1 MHNKGSVFAFC
12 WQKTKLRNMKTRE
25 IVEYLNSCFL
35 PVYQESYD
43 NAGFLVGD
51 PDREASGVLAT
62 TDVTDEVIDEA
73 ISLGANLI
81 VSHHPLIFGGLKRL
95 TPANATQRM
104 VIRLIENKIG
114 VYAAHTNLD
123 NLKEGVNGILAQKLG
138 LTDCRILRPVEGVLR
153 KLVTYVPTADADR
166 VRQALFSVGAG
177 GIGDYDCCSYN
188 SDGFGTFRAGEGC
201 HPYCGQIGELHRE
214 AETRI
219 EAIYEKRL
227 ENKIIRRLLDV
238 HPYEEPAYDC
248 IALDNAL
255 ATVGAGMVGRLP
267 EPMPAD
273 EFLAMVKAR
282 LALPVVRTS
291 QKIDNSK
298 LKIEK
303 VALCGGSGAF
313 LIGDAKACG
322 ADIFLTA
329 DLKYHDFQSAEG
341 QIVLADIGHFESEQ
355 FAKEIF
361 YNAISKKFSN
371 FACHISQKDKG
382 YIYYI

>member
-1 MHNKGSVFAFC
+1 MHNKGAFFAFC

-73 ISLGANLI
+73 IELGANLI

-95 TPANATQRM
+95 TPDSATSRM
-104 VIRLIENKIG
+104 VIRLIENKIS

-123 NLKEGVNGILAQKLG
+123 NLQSGVNGILACKLG
-138 LTDCRILRPVEGVLR
+138 LADCRILLPVEGVLR
-153 KLVTYVPTADADR
+153 KVVTYVPTADADR
-166 VRQALFSVGAG
+166 VRQALFSAGAG
-177 GIGDYDCCSYN
+177 GIGNYDCCSYN

-201 HPYCGQIGELHRE
+201 HPHCGQIGELHRE

-219 EAIYEKRL
+219 EVICEQRQVRRIVERL
-227 ENKIIRRLLDV
+227 RQA
-238 HPYEEPAYDC
+238 HPYEEPAIDV
-248 IALDNAL
+248 IALANAL
-255 ATVGAGMVGRLP
+255 PSVGAGMVGRLP

-273 EFLAMVKAR
+273 QFFAMVKER
-282 LALPVVRTS
+282 LGLPVVRTS
-291 QKIDNSK
+291 QIIDNSK
-298 LKIEK
+298 FKIEK

-322 ADIFLTA
+322 ADVYLTA

-341 QIVLADIGHFESEQ
+341 RIVLADIGHFESEQ

-371 FACHISQKDKG
+371 FACHISEKDTG
-382 YIYYI
+382 YISYI

>member
-1 MHNKGSVFAFC
+1 
-12 WQKTKLRNMKTRE
+12 MKTRE

-35 PVYQESYD
+35 PVYQETYD

-138 LTDCRILRPVEGVLR
+138 LTDCSILRPVEGVLR

-166 VRQALFSVGAG
+166 VRQALFSAGAG

-227 ENKIIRRLLDV
+227 ENKIIHRLLEV

-291 QKIDNSK
+291 QRIDNSK

-361 YNAISKKFSN
+361 YDAISKKFSN
-371 FACHISQKDKG
+371 FACHISEKDTG
-382 YIYYI
+382 YISYI

>member
-1 MHNKGSVFAFC
+1 
-12 WQKTKLRNMKTRE
+12 MKTRE

-95 TPANATQRM
+95 TPDSATSRM
-104 VIRLIENKIG
+104 VIRLIENKIS

-123 NLKEGVNGILAQKLG
+123 NLQSGVNGILARKLG
-138 LTDCRILRPVEGVLR
+138 LADCRILHPVEGVLR
-153 KLVTYVPTADADR
+153 KVVTYVPTADADR
-166 VRQALFSVGAG
+166 VREALFSAGAG
-177 GIGDYDCCSYN
+177 GIGAYDCCSYN

-201 HPYCGQIGELHRE
+201 HPHCGQIGELHRE

-219 EAIYEKRL
+219 EVICEQRQVRRIVERL
-227 ENKIIRRLLDV
+227 RQA
-238 HPYEEPAYDC
+238 HPYEEPAIDV
-248 IALDNAL
+248 IALANAL
-255 ATVGAGMVGRLP
+255 PSVGAGMVGRLP

-273 EFLAMVKAR
+273 EFFAMVKER
-282 LALPVVRTS
+282 LGLPVVRTS
-291 QKIDNSK
+291 QRINNSK

-322 ADIFLTA
+322 ADVYLTA

-341 QIVLADIGHFESEQ
+341 RIVLADIGHFESEQ

-361 YNAISKKFSN
+361 YDAISKKFSN
-371 FACHISQKDKG
+371 FACHISEKDTG
-382 YIYYI
+382 YISYI